1 MTEKSRLQ
9 QDLEAAATDRARDL
23 VEAET
28 SALAVGKEP
37 FDLARLEL
45 LLGDVPG
52 ARADNADSL
61 RSKYYL
67 LHTDVR
73 TLTEYAT
80 LMRALEIWK

>member
-9 QDLEAAATDRARDL
+9 QDLEAAAAGRARDL

-28 SALAVGKEP
+28 SAFAVGKEK

-45 LLGDVPG
+45 LLGDAPG
-52 ARADNADSL
+52 ARADNAESL
-61 RSKYYL
+61 RSKYYR

-73 TLTEYAT
+73 TLTEYADLIRT
-80 LMRALEIWK
+80 LEIWK